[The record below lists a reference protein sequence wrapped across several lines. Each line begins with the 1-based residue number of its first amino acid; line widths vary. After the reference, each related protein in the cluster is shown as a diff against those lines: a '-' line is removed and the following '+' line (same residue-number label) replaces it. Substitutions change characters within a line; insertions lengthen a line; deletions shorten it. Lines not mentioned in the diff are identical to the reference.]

1 MDRIDESG
9 WLQQR
14 LPLSETRGGGVLP
27 HMEGLMTDKLLQYR
41 MLIRNMRKMQEA
53 GHLIRCSVCD
63 KLVLAVNTRDGK
75 CTYHQLKEG

>member
-1 MDRIDESG
+1 MDQIDKSG

-14 LPLSETRGGGVLP
+14 LPLPETRGGGLP
-27 HMEGLMTDKLLQYR
+27 NLEGLMTDKALQYR

-53 GHLIRCSVCD
+53 GHLVRCPICE

-75 CTYHQLKEG
+75 CFHHQLNEG